1 MTEDE
6 EEGRIESRLEGEN
19 IYAPPKEFV
28 EQANVNDPEI
38 YEYAEE
44 NYEEFWA
51 DKAERL
57 DWYEKWDEVL
67 NWDPPHAEW
76 FVNGK
81 LNVSYNCIDR
91 HVENGKGDKT
101 AIIWE
106 GEPLEET
113 KEYTFK
119 ELQEEVSK
127 FANALKDMGV
137 EKGDIVTFYL
147 PMVPELAIGILA
159 CSRIGAPHSVVFG
172 GFSPSALNERINDAE
187 AKVLV
192 TADGYYRRGGEIEMW
207 EKAQE
212 GTEDAPSLE
221 KVICVDRL
229 GRDDVEL
236 DGEKEVYYHDIVE
249 DQPTKCEPEK
259 MDAEDMLFLMYT
271 SGTTGK
277 PKGVVH
283 TTGGY
288 LTGVSATHNW
298 VFDIKDDDVYW
309 CTADIGWI
317 TGHSYIV
324 YGPLANGCTTLMYE
338 GTPDYP
344 DKDRFWQIAEEHEVT
359 KFYTAPTAIRM
370 FMKWGEE
377 YPKKHDLSTLKVLG
391 SVGEPINPKAWKWY
405 HEHIGGGECP
415 IVDTWWQTETG
426 MMMITPLPGITDL
439 KPGSATKPFPGLKAD
454 VLDSEGNS
462 VETNEGGYLV
472 VKRPWPAMLRTLY
485 QEPERYVQTYWSEYD
500 EETYFAGDGARID
513 EDGYFWVVGRLD
525 DVLNVAGHRLSTME
539 MESALVDHEA
549 VAEAA
554 VVGKPD
560 EMKGQVPV
568 GYVILESGYEPSDDL
583 AQELRAH
590 VGEIIGPIGKPHS
603 VRFSDDLPKTRS
615 GKIMRR
621 ILKKLEKGES
631 AGDTSTLRNPEIVEE
646 LKEKVEEE

>member
-19 IYAPPKEFV
+19 IYSPPKDFV
-28 EQANVNDPEI
+28 EQANVNDPDI

-106 GEPLEET
+106 GEPLDET
-113 KEYTFK
+113 IEYTFK

-127 FANALKDMGV
+127 FANALKEMGV

-212 GTEDAPSLE
+212 GIEDTPSLE
-221 KVICVDRL
+221 KTVCVDRL
-229 GRDDVEL
+229 GRDDVKL
-236 DGEKEVYYHDIVE
+236 DGDTEVYYDDVVE
-249 DQPTKCEPEK
+249 DQPTECEPEK

-288 LTGVSATHNW
+288 LTGVSATHDW

-359 KFYTAPTAIRM
+359 KFYTAPT
-370 FMKWGEE
+370 
-377 YPKKHDLSTLKVLG
+377 
-391 SVGEPINPKAWKWY
+391 
-405 HEHIGGGECP
+405 
-415 IVDTWWQTETG
+415 
-426 MMMITPLPGITDL
+426 
-439 KPGSATKPFPGLKAD
+439 
-454 VLDSEGNS
+454 
-462 VETNEGGYLV
+462 
-472 VKRPWPAMLRTLY
+472 
-485 QEPERYVQTYWSEYD
+485 
-500 EETYFAGDGARID
+500 
-513 EDGYFWVVGRLD
+513 
-525 DVLNVAGHRLSTME
+525 
-539 MESALVDHEA
+539 
-549 VAEAA
+549 
-554 VVGKPD
+554 
-560 EMKGQVPV
+560 
-568 GYVILESGYEPSDDL
+568 
-583 AQELRAH
+583 
-590 VGEIIGPIGKPHS
+590 
-603 VRFSDDLPKTRS
+603 
-615 GKIMRR
+615 
-621 ILKKLEKGES
+621 
-631 AGDTSTLRNPEIVEE
+631 
-646 LKEKVEEE
+646 

>member
-1 MTEDE
+1 MADE
-6 EEGRIESRLEGEN
+6 EEAKIESRLEGKD
-19 IYAPPKEFV
+19 IYPPLEEFKK
-28 EQANVNDPEI
+28 QANVNDPEI
-38 YEYAEE
+38 YKYAEE

-67 NWDPPHAEW
+67 KWDPPHAEW

-81 LNVSYNCIDR
+81 LNASYNCIDR
-91 HVENGKGDKT
+91 HVKNGKGDKT

-106 GEPLEET
+106 GEPVDET
-113 KEYTFK
+113 KKYTFS

-127 FANALKDMGV
+127 LANALKEMGV

-147 PMVPELAIGILA
+147 PMIPELAIGLLA

-172 GFSPSALNERINDAE
+172 GFSPEALKERLNDAE
-187 AKVLV
+187 SEVLV
-192 TADGYYRRGGEIEMW
+192 TADGYYRRGGTIKMWENAQKALKGAHTVGDVVLVDRMGRDEIETD
-207 EKAQE
+207 E
-212 GTEDAPSLE
+212 E
-221 KVICVDRL
+221 KVS
-229 GRDDVEL
+229 
-236 DGEKEVYYHDIVE
+236 YYHELVK
-249 DQPTKCEPEK
+249 DQPTECEPEK

-298 VFDIKDDDVYW
+298 VFDIKDDDIYW

-338 GTPDYP
+338 GSPDYP
-344 DKDRFWQIAEEHEVT
+344 QKDRFWQIVEEYEVT
-359 KFYTAPTAIRM
+359 KFYTAPTAIRL

-377 YPKKHDLSTLKVLG
+377 YPNDHDLSSLKVLG

-405 HEHIGGGECP
+405 HEVIGGGECP

-462 VETNEGGYLV
+462 VGTNEGGYLV
-472 VKRPWPAMLRTLY
+472 VKRPWPSMLRTLY
-485 QEPERYVQTYWSEYD
+485 QEPERYVETYWSEYD

-560 EMKGQVPV
+560 EVKGQVPV
-568 GYVILESGYEPSDDL
+568 AYVILESGQEPSDEL
-583 AQELRAH
+583 GEELRAH
-590 VGEIIGPIGKPHS
+590 VGEIIGPIGKPAA

-631 AGDTSTLRNPEIVEE
+631 AGDTSTLRNPDIVEE
-646 LKEKVEEE
+646 LKEKVQG

>member
-1 MTEDE
+1 MTDDE
-6 EEGRIESRLEGEN
+6 EEGRIESRLEGKN
-19 IYAPPKEFV
+19 IYSPPKEFV
-28 EQANVNDPEI
+28 EQANVNDPDI

-57 DWYEKWDEVL
+57 DWFEKWDEVL

-81 LNVSYNCIDR
+81 LNASYNCIDR

-113 KEYTFK
+113 KEYTFA

-127 FANALKDMGV
+127 FANALKEMGV

-147 PMVPELAIGILA
+147 PMIPELAIGVLA
-159 CSRIGAPHSVVFG
+159 CARIGAPHSVVFG
-172 GFSPSALNERINDAE
+172 GFSPSALNERVNDAE
-187 AKVLV
+187 SKVLV

-207 EKAQE
+207 EKAQK
-212 GTEDAPSLE
+212 GTKDAPSLE
-221 KVICVDRL
+221 KVVCVDRL
-229 GRDDVEL
+229 GREVEL
-236 DGEKEVYYHDIVE
+236 DGDKEVYYHDVVE
-249 DQPTKCEPEK
+249 DQPTECEPEK

-344 DKDRFWQIAEEHEVT
+344 DKDRFWQIVEKYGVT

-370 FMKWGEE
+370 FMKWGSE
-377 YPKKHDLSTLKVLG
+377 YPEKHDLSTLKVLG

-405 HEHIGGGECP
+405 HEHIGGEECP

-426 MMMITPLPGITDL
+426 MMLITPLPGITDL

-454 VLDSEGNS
+454 VLDEQGNS
-462 VETNEGGYLV
+462 VGTNEGGYLV

-485 QEPERYVQTYWSEYD
+485 QEPERYVETYWSEYD

-568 GYVILESGYEPSDDL
+568 GYVILESGYEPSDEL

-590 VGEIIGPIGKPHS
+590 VGDIIGPIGKPHS
-603 VRFSDDLPKTRS
+603 IRFSDDLPKTRS

-631 AGDTSTLRNPEIVEE
+631 AGDTSTLRNPDIVEE
-646 LKEKVEEE
+646 LKEKVEKE

>member
-1 MTEDE
+1 MSEKESHIEARLDDED
-6 EEGRIESRLEGEN
+6 
-19 IYAPPKEFV
+19 IYPPPEDFKK
-28 EQANVNDPEI
+28 QANINDPDI

-51 DKAERL
+51 DFAKRL
-57 DWYEKWDEVL
+57 DWYEEWDEVL
-67 NWDPPHAEW
+67 DWNPPYAKW

-81 LNVSYNCIDR
+81 INASYNCVDR

-101 AIIWE
+101 ALIWE
-106 GEPLEET
+106 GEPLDET
-113 KEYTFK
+113 RKFTFS
-119 ELQEEVSK
+119 ELKDEVSK
-127 FANALKDMGV
+127 FANGLKELGV

-147 PMVPELAIGILA
+147 PMIPELAIGLLA

-172 GFSPSALNERINDAE
+172 GFSPSALAERINDSE
-187 AKVLV
+187 SDYLV
-192 TADGYYRRGGEIEMW
+192 TADGYYRRGKELNMW
-207 EKAQE
+207 ENAME
-212 GTEDAPSLE
+212 ALDEASVDNIVA
-221 KVICVDRL
+221 VDRL
-229 GRDDVEL
+229 GRDDIEL
-236 DGEKEVYYHDIVE
+236 EEGRDIYYHDLVDKQSKE
-249 DQPTKCEPEK
+249 CEPEK

-277 PKGVVH
+277 PKGVQH

-288 LTGVSATHNW
+288 LTGTSATHKW

-324 YGPLANGCTTLMYE
+324 YGPLANATTTIMYE
-338 GTPDYP
+338 GSPDFP
-344 DKDRFWQIAEEHEVT
+344 EKDRFWQIVEKYGVT
-359 KFYTAPTAIRM
+359 KLYTAPTAIRL
-370 FMKWGEE
+370 FMKWGEQ
-377 YPKKHDLSTLKVLG
+377 YPNKHDLSSLKLLG

-405 HEHIGGGECP
+405 RDVIGGGDTP

-426 MMMITPLPGITDL
+426 QILITPLPGITHT

-454 VLDSEGNS
+454 IYDVEGNS
-462 VETNEGGYLV
+462 LPANQGGYLV
-472 VKRPWPAMLRTLY
+472 LKRPWPAMLRTLY
-485 QEPERYVQTYWSEYD
+485 QDDERYVDTYWSEYGKD
-500 EETYFAGDGARID
+500 TYFAGDGARKD
-513 EDGYFWVVGRLD
+513 EDGYFWVVGRID

-560 EMKGQVPV
+560 ELKGQVPV
-568 GYVILESGYEPSDDL
+568 AYVILEGNRQGSDEL

-590 VGEIIGPIGKPHS
+590 VGKIIGPIGKPHS
-603 VRFSDDLPKTRS
+603 VKFTRDLPKTRS

-621 ILKKLEKGES
+621 ILKKLEAGEE
-631 AGDTSTLRNPEIVEE
+631 AGDTSTLRNPDIVEE
-646 LKEKVEEE
+646 IKGRLNE

>member
-1 MTEDE
+1 MTDDE

-19 IYAPPKEFV
+19 IYSPPKEFV

-38 YEYAEE
+38 YEYAEK

-67 NWDPPHAEW
+67 KWDPPHAEW

-81 LNVSYNCIDR
+81 LNASYNCIDR

-106 GEPLEET
+106 GEPLDET
-113 KEYTFK
+113 KEYTFA

-137 EKGDIVTFYL
+137 GKGDIVTFYL
-147 PMVPELAIGILA
+147 PMIPELAIGVLA
-159 CSRIGAPHSVVFG
+159 CARIGAPHSVVFG
-172 GFSPSALNERINDAE
+172 GFSPSALNERIKDAE

-207 EKAQE
+207 EKAQK
-212 GTEDAPSLE
+212 GTKEAPSLE

-229 GRDDVEL
+229 GRDEVEL
-236 DGEKEVYYHDIVE
+236 DGDKEVYYHDVVE
-249 DQPTKCEPEK
+249 DQPPECEPEK

-344 DKDRFWQIAEEHEVT
+344 DKNRFWQIVEEHKVS

-370 FMKWGEE
+370 FMKWGQE
-377 YPKKHDLSTLKVLG
+377 YPEKHDLSTLKVLG
-391 SVGEPINPKAWKWY
+391 SVGEPINPRAWKWY
-405 HEHIGGGECP
+405 HEHIGGGDCP

-426 MMMITPLPGITDL
+426 MMLITPLPGITDL

-454 VLDSEGNS
+454 VLDEQGNS
-462 VETNEGGYLV
+462 VKTNEGGYLV
-472 VKRPWPAMLRTLY
+472 IKRPWPAMLRTLY
-485 QEPERYVQTYWSEYD
+485 QEPERYVETYWSEYD
-500 EETYFAGDGARID
+500 KETYFAGDGARID

-560 EMKGQVPV
+560 EMKGQVPI
-568 GYVILESGYEPSDDL
+568 GYVILESSYEPSDEL

-590 VGEIIGPIGKPHS
+590 VGEIIGPIGKPAAI
-603 VRFSDDLPKTRS
+603 RFSDDLPKTRS

-631 AGDTSTLRNPEIVEE
+631 AGDTSTLRNPDIVEE
-646 LKEKVEEE
+646 LKEKINE

>member
-6 EEGRIESRLEGEN
+6 EEGRIESRLKGEN
-19 IYAPPKEFV
+19 IYSPPKEFV
-28 EQANVNDPEI
+28 EQANVNDPDI

-67 NWDPPHAEW
+67 KWNPPNAEW

-81 LNVSYNCIDR
+81 LNASYNCIDR
-91 HVENGKGDKT
+91 HVENGMGDKT

-113 KEYTFK
+113 KEYTFA
-119 ELQEEVSK
+119 ELREEVSK

-147 PMVPELAIGILA
+147 PMVPELAIGVLA
-159 CSRIGAPHSVVFG
+159 CARIGAPHSVVFG
-172 GFSPSALNERINDAE
+172 GFSPSALKERINDAE

-207 EKAQE
+207 EKAKK
-212 GTEDAPSLE
+212 GTDDTPSLE
-221 KVICVDRL
+221 KVVCVDRL
-229 GRDDVEL
+229 GRDDVDL
-236 DGEKEVYYHDIVE
+236 DGDKEVYYHEVVK
-249 DQPTKCEPEK
+249 DQPTECEPEK

-344 DKDRFWQIAEEHEVT
+344 DKDRFWQIVEKYGVT
-359 KFYTAPTAIRM
+359 KFYTAPTAIRL
-370 FMKWGEE
+370 FMKWGDE

-426 MMMITPLPGITDL
+426 MMLITPLPGITDL

-454 VLDSEGNS
+454 VLDNQGNS

-472 VKRPWPAMLRTLY
+472 IKRPWPAMLRTLY
-485 QEPERYVQTYWSEYD
+485 QEPERYVETYWSEYD

-539 MESALVDHEA
+539 MESALVDHPA

-554 VVGKPD
+554 VVGRPD
-560 EMKGQVPV
+560 EVKGQVPV
-568 GYVILESGYEPSDDL
+568 GYVILESGNEPSDEL

-590 VGEIIGPIGKPHS
+590 VGEIIGPIGKPAAI
-603 VRFSDDLPKTRS
+603 RFSDDLPKTRS

-631 AGDTSTLRNPEIVEE
+631 AGDTSTLRNPDIVEE
-646 LKEKVEEE
+646 LKKKVNE

>member
-1 MTEDE
+1 MTDDE

-19 IYAPPKEFV
+19 IYSPPKEFV

-67 NWDPPHAEW
+67 KWDPPHAEW

-81 LNVSYNCIDR
+81 LNASYNCIDR
-91 HVENGKGDKT
+91 HVENGKGDET

-106 GEPLEET
+106 GEPLDET
-113 KEYTFK
+113 KEYTFA

-127 FANALKDMGV
+127 FANALKEMGV

-147 PMVPELAIGILA
+147 PMVPELAIGVLA
-159 CSRIGAPHSVVFG
+159 CARIGAPHSVVFG

-207 EKAQE
+207 EKAQK
-212 GTEDAPSLE
+212 GTKDSPSLE
-221 KVICVDRL
+221 KVVCVDRL
-229 GRDDVEL
+229 GREIEL
-236 DGEKEVYYHDIVE
+236 DGDKEVYYHDVVE
-249 DQPTKCEPEK
+249 DQPTECEPEK

-344 DKDRFWQIAEEHEVT
+344 DKDRFWQIVEKYGVT

-370 FMKWGEE
+370 FMKWGKK
-377 YPKKHDLSTLKVLG
+377 YPEKHDLSTLKVLG

-405 HEHIGGGECP
+405 HEQIGGGECP

-426 MMMITPLPGITDL
+426 MMLITPLPGITDL

-454 VLDSEGNS
+454 VLDERGNS

-472 VKRPWPAMLRTLY
+472 IKRPWPAMLRTLY
-485 QEPERYVQTYWSEYD
+485 QEPERYVETYWSEYD
-500 EETYFAGDGARID
+500 KETYFAGDGARID

-568 GYVILESGYEPSDDL
+568 GYVILESGYEPSDEL

-590 VGEIIGPIGKPHS
+590 VGEIIGPIGKPAA

-631 AGDTSTLRNPEIVEE
+631 AGDTSTLRNPEIVEQ
-646 LKEKVEEE
+646 LKEKVEKE

>member
-1 MTEDE
+1 MTDDE

-19 IYAPPKEFV
+19 IYSPPKEFV

-67 NWDPPHAEW
+67 KWDPPHAEW

-81 LNVSYNCIDR
+81 LNASYNCIDR
-91 HVENGKGDKT
+91 HVENGKGDET

-106 GEPLEET
+106 GEPLDET
-113 KEYTFK
+113 KEYTFA

-127 FANALKDMGV
+127 FANALKEMGV

-147 PMVPELAIGILA
+147 PMVPELAIGVLA
-159 CSRIGAPHSVVFG
+159 CARIGAPHSVVFG

-207 EKAQE
+207 EKAQK
-212 GTEDAPSLE
+212 GTKDSPSLE
-221 KVICVDRL
+221 KVVCVDRL
-229 GRDDVEL
+229 GREIEL
-236 DGEKEVYYHDIVE
+236 DGDKEVYYHDVVE
-249 DQPTKCEPEK
+249 DQPTECEPEK

-344 DKDRFWQIAEEHEVT
+344 DKDRFWQIVEKYGVT

-370 FMKWGEE
+370 FMKWGKE
-377 YPKKHDLSTLKVLG
+377 YPEKHDLSTLKVLG

-405 HEHIGGGECP
+405 HEQIGGGECP

-426 MMMITPLPGITDL
+426 MMLITPLPGITDL

-454 VLDSEGNS
+454 VLDERGNS

-472 VKRPWPAMLRTLY
+472 IKRPWPAMLRTLY
-485 QEPERYVQTYWSEYD
+485 QEPERYVETYWSEYD
-500 EETYFAGDGARID
+500 KETYFAGDGARID

-568 GYVILESGYEPSDDL
+568 GYVILESGYEPSDEL

-590 VGEIIGPIGKPHS
+590 VGEIIGPIGKPAA

-631 AGDTSTLRNPEIVEE
+631 AGDTSTLRNPEIVEQ
-646 LKEKVEEE
+646 LKEKVEKE